1 MLSGGVRVRVNSV
14 AVGIT
19 LPSLVSVFE
28 NSLDRIGAVPPI
40 LDIIEDAS
48 CDDVAELNEVLD
60 SLSLSDDVLEVLASL
75 FDSVVFDPSVDCI
88 MDVVEVPLDCEEKSV
103 ALVLVVVVPSIDD
116 VDSAWAV
123 ELIIE
128 EVTVPGRIVI
138 AMGVTLSLFISPP
151 RIKLRPNQIRT
162 IYPGTNQAK

>member
-19 LPSLVSVFE
+19 LPSMVSVFE
-28 NSLDRIGAVPPI
+28 NLLDRIGAVPPI

-48 CDDVAELNEVLD
+48 CEDVAELNGVLD
-60 SLSLSDDVLEVLASL
+60 SLSLSDDVLEVLVSL

-88 MDVVEVPLDCEEKSV
+88 MDVAEMLLDCEVKSV
-103 ALVLVVVVPSIDD
+103 ALDEVVPSIDN

-162 IYPGTNQAK
+162 IDPGTNQAK